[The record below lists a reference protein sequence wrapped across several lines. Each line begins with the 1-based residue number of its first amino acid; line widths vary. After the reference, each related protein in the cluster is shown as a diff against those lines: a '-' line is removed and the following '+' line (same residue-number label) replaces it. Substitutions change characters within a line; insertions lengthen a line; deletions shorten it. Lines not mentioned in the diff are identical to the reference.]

1 MGLFSKALRKPERG
15 ASAAKTA
22 ALEALQTNVMIADP
36 DLNIVYMN
44 PSVIALMREAEQDLK
59 KELPRFSVAT
69 LIGSNIDVFHKSPSH
84 QRKML
89 AVMDEMH
96 SATITVGKRVFDL
109 VVTPLFD
116 GRERTGYVVEWSDA
130 RARLLNV
137 DYSQKMTAI
146 SRTQAIVEFTVDGI
160 ILDANEQFL
169 KTMGYTLD
177 EIKGKHHRIFI
188 AQDYANSPSYKQF
201 WQELA
206 DGKFQADQFRRIG
219 KGGKTVW
226 IEGAYNPV
234 LDANG
239 KIAKIVKFAND
250 VTAQA
255 NLLSDLK
262 GLIDLNFGEIDTAIH
277 QSQAES
283 GSADGAAQ
291 QTLYSVQTVAAG
303 TEQLAASI
311 GEIARSMSSSQSAV
325 DQAFEQSVQVG
336 ENAAKLTDAAQAMNG
351 IVDLIRD
358 VAGQIN
364 LLALNATIEAAR
376 AGDAGKGFAVVA
388 SEVKNLANQS
398 ARATEQISKEIEAI
412 QATSS
417 EVASAIVYIRRSVGE
432 VRDFVTAA
440 ASAVEEQNSVTASIS
455 SDMQNAS
462 SFVSTVSHSIGG
474 ISSAIALV
482 AGAVSKTKEAA
493 NILVK

>member
-1 MGLFSKALRKPERG
+1 MYFSLKLFRKAPSHLT
-15 ASAAKTA
+15 AAKTA
-22 ALEALQTNVMIADP
+22 ALESLQTNVMIADP

-44 PSVIALMREAEQDLK
+44 PSVIALMREAEPDLK
-59 KELPRFSVAT
+59 KELPRFSVAS
-69 LIGSNIDVFHKSPSH
+69 LIGSNIDVFHKNPSH

-89 AVMDEMH
+89 AVMDKMH
-96 SATITVGKRVFDL
+96 ATTITVGKRVFDL
-109 VVTPLFD
+109 IVTPLFD
-116 GRERTGYVVEWSDA
+116 GAARSGYVVEWADA

-137 DYSQKMTAI
+137 DYAQKMTAI

-177 EIKGKHHRIFI
+177 EIRRKHHSIFVEET
-188 AQDYANSPSYKQF
+188 YAHSSAYKEF
-201 WQELA
+201 WQHLA
-206 DGKFQADQFRRIG
+206 QGKFQADQFRRVG

-226 IEGAYNPV
+226 IEGAYNPL

-239 KIAKIVKFAND
+239 KVSKIVKFAND
-250 VTAQA
+250 VTAQVR
-255 NLLSDLK
+255 LLADLK
-262 GLIDLNFGEIDTAIH
+262 ALIDFNFGEIDKALS

-283 GSADGAAQ
+283 GSANGAAQ
-291 QTLYSVQTVAAG
+291 QTLESVQTVAGG

-311 GEIARSMSSSQSAV
+311 GEISRSMSSSQFAV
-325 DQAFEQSVQVG
+325 EQAFEQSVKVG
-336 ENAAKLTDAAQAMNG
+336 DNASKLTDATQAMNG

-398 ARATEQISKEIEAI
+398 ARATEQISKEIEGI
-412 QATSS
+412 QVTSS
-417 EVASAIVYIRRSVGE
+417 DVAGAIANIRRSVGE
-432 VRDFVTAA
+432 VREFVTAA
-440 ASAVEEQNSVTASIS
+440 ASAVEEQNSVTASIA
-455 SDMQNAS
+455 SDMQNAA
-462 SFVSTVSHSIGG
+462 SFVSSVSHSIAG
-474 ISSAIALV
+474 ISSAISEV
-482 AGAVSKTKEAA
+482 AGAVHKTKEAA
-493 NILVK
+493 NVLVK

>member
-1 MGLFSKALRKPERG
+1 MGFLSKLFTKPVRG
-15 ASAAKTA
+15 ASVAKTA
-22 ALEALQTNVMIADP
+22 ALESLQTNVMIADP

-44 PSVIALMREAEQDLK
+44 PSVIELMREAEQDLK

-69 LIGSNIDVFHKSPSH
+69 LIGSNIDVFHKNPSH

-89 AVMDEMH
+89 SVMDKMH

-109 VVTPLFD
+109 VVTPLFH
-116 GRERTGYVVEWSDA
+116 GRERTGYVVEWADA
-130 RARLLNV
+130 RERLLNV
-137 DYSQKMTAI
+137 DYGQKMQAI
-146 SRTQAIVEFTVDGI
+146 SRTQSIVEFSVDGL
-160 ILDANEQFL
+160 ILDANEKFL
-169 KTMGYTLD
+169 ETMGYRLD
-177 EIKGKHHRIFI
+177 EIKGKKHSIFVD
-188 AQDYANSPSYKQF
+188 ADYARSAAYKEF
-201 WQELA
+201 WQNLA
-206 DGKFQADQFRRIG
+206 QGKFQAGQFRRIG
-219 KGGKTVW
+219 KGGKVVW
-226 IEGAYNPV
+226 IEGAYNS
-234 LDANG
+234 LQDANG
-239 KIAKIVKFAND
+239 KVSKIVKFAND
-250 VTAQA
+250 VTAQVK
-255 NLLSDLK
+255 LLGDLK
-262 GLIDLNFGEIDTAIH
+262 ALIDSNFVEIDNAIS

-291 QTLYSVQTVAAG
+291 QTLHSVQTVAGG

-311 GEIARSMSSSQSAV
+311 GEISRSMSSSQYAV
-325 DQAFEQSVQVG
+325 EQAFGQSVQVG

-398 ARATEQISKEIEAI
+398 ARATEQISKEIEGI

-417 EVASAIVYIRRSVGE
+417 EVANAIARIRQSVGE

-440 ASAVEEQNSVTASIS
+440 ASAVEEQNAVTASIS

-462 SFVSTVSHSIGG
+462 SFVSSVSQSIGG
-474 ISSAIALV
+474 ISSAIAQV
-482 AGAVSKTKEAA
+482 ADAVSKTKEAA
-493 NILVK
+493 NVLVK